1 MCICYFIFRI
11 AKLMQLHAGAAVTSS
26 GGLPDALSGSSSNLP
41 NVSPVN
47 SSSSREN
54 TLTASGQLGKP
65 GNRGMLT
72 GQDGGRLV
80 TDCGTAAGAVN
91 KELQE
96 EQLLVTR
103 GLPGRS
109 QNSKGQSRTT
119 FDNNDLETD
128 GDEPIRPAGTRA
140 GQSGTAMLPG
150 VSRVLFDN
158 AVKENVKL
166 KKMLQETLQKDG
178 SSVKV
183 FLVSTCAT

>member
-1 MCICYFIFRI
+1 
-11 AKLMQLHAGAAVTSS
+11 MQLHAGAAVTSS
-26 GGLPDALSGSSSNLP
+26 VETGGLPDALSGSSNSP
-41 NVSPVN
+41 NVSPAN

-54 TLTASGQLGKP
+54 TLTPGGQLGKP
-65 GNRGMLT
+65 G
-72 GQDGGRLV
+72 QFSGRLV
-80 TDCGTAAGAVN
+80 TDCGTAAGVVN
-91 KELQE
+91 RDLQ
-96 EQLLVTR
+96 EQLLVSR

-128 GDEPIRPAGTRA
+128 GDGPIRPAGTRP

-150 VSRVLFDN
+150 VSRVLLDN

-183 FLVSTCAT
+183 FLVSSCAA